1 MIISINDGDMIIVQ
15 DTKKPTSNQYLVS
28 IEMEHGRPVM
38 FGKNVVNRQ
47 GNEVGCKLTFTD
59 PKTGIPYTLFV
70 YAPEY
75 CDDFLLGVKYKILI
89 RR

>member
-1 MIISINDGDMIIVQ
+1 MKMFLIVIVFLFGCRYEKDIQ
-15 DTKKPTSNQYLVS
+15 VERAVVELDH
-28 IEMEHGRPVM
+28 MEVLYR
-38 FGKNVVNRQ
+38 N
-47 GNEVGCKLTFTD
+47 GNEVGCKLTFLD